1 MKSQAYLIPINCI
14 YALVKQVKQVNV
26 QTIVI
31 LNKTSLWNKAIDQN
45 MLKASYHLK
54 HGEIKYILYFTYQT
68 PHHLCFN
75 IITCVFA
82 FSDINLIRS
91 ITGTSSKAL
100 ILILTSLWITQYQ
113 IKLVNTKRTFNREIT
128 TKDCM
133 EAAMFVTRHLSL
145 PHDTSHH
152 LRGVTSFRPFN

>member
-1 MKSQAYLIPINCI
+1 
-14 YALVKQVKQVNV
+14 
-26 QTIVI
+26 
-31 LNKTSLWNKAIDQN
+31 

-54 HGEIKYILYFTYQT
+54 HVKSKVQYIKKHTYQT
-68 PHHLCFN
+68 RHHLCFN

-100 ILILTSLWITQYQ
+100 ILILTSLRITQYQ
-113 IKLVNTKRTFNREIT
+113 SKLVNTKRTFNREIT

-133 EAAMFVTRHLSL
+133 EAAMFVNTPSITSGRHLPPSKGL
-145 PHDTSHH
+145 N
-152 LRGVTSFRPFN
+152 FI